1 MAKLQPKVYIIGL
14 TNGAACSQSAPQ
26 QCLEALLRS
35 GAARPVLH
43 HRRSALQ
50 RPSGAPTPGR
60 RRRCSLPTCERRPQH
75 LSTRRLAGLAAA
87 SLQAVPREAVVQA
100 TDAMRVADLGLA
112 RRRWATP
119 RHIRAAA
126 RARQSERSTW
136 PATTGGRSAPR
147 VEPAGWASV
156 PLPLSAC
163 AGGIWPLARLRLVV

>member
-50 RPSGAPTPGR
+50 RPTGVSTPGR
-60 RRRCSLPTCERRPQH
+60 RRRCSLLTCERHPQH

-100 TDAMRVADLGLA
+100 TDAMPVADLG
-112 RRRWATP
+112 W
-119 RHIRAAA
+119 RAAD
-126 RARQSERSTW
+126 RSLRNISEPQ
-136 PATTGGRSAPR
+136 PAHDGLSGAPGRPRPVVAAP
-147 VEPAGWASV
+147 PGWSQQDGRRCRC
-156 PLPLSAC
+156 P
-163 AGGIWPLARLRLVV
+163 